1 MPVAKRVS
9 LDDEAAFKSQDPS
22 DLLSRILELP
32 VQFEVAWHQASRFS
46 LPRTYR
52 YADRVVFLGM
62 GGSAIGA
69 DAVRVLIDEASIKVS
84 AEVIRDYEVPAAVG
98 KRTLV
103 VASSFSGDTEET
115 LSAVSAAH
123 TRGARILA
131 VTGGGHL
138 GAFAA
143 EHGIPTYVIE
153 YPSPEPRSA
162 FAHTFTPLLVFMQ
175 RLGYLPDQTLAFEE
189 GAGIARRLV
198 AQIGPDADE
207 AGNQAKQLA
216 RFLLEKLPLIVASGP
231 LAVAADRWRTQL
243 NENAKVWA
251 LTGAIPELDHN
262 MVVGL
267 GGPEAVRKLVRVVT
281 LRSDSEHPR
290 NQARH
295 KVTQTLLDREKIPHQ
310 SVALPGTGSLSQ
322 LMSAV
327 VIGDLVSYYLAML
340 RQIDPAP
347 VESIDYLKAELAG
360 G

>member
-1 MPVAKRVS
+1 MLAAKRVS
-9 LDDEAAFKSQDPS
+9 LDDGAAFKAQDPS

-32 VQFEVAWHQASRFS
+32 GQFEIAWHQASRFP

-52 YADRVVFLGM
+52 YADRVVFVGM

-69 DAVRVLIDEASIKVS
+69 DAVRVLIDEASNKVP
-84 AEVIRDYEVPAAVG
+84 AQVVRDYEVPASVG

-123 TRGARILA
+123 SRGARILA

-138 GAFAA
+138 AAFAA
-143 EHGIPTYVIE
+143 EHGILTYPIE
-153 YPSPEPRSA
+153 YPSAEPRSA

-175 RLGYLPDQTLAFEE
+175 RLGYLPDQTLDFEE
-189 GAGIARRLV
+189 GVGVTRRLV
-198 AQIGPDADE
+198 AQLGPDADE
-207 AGNQAKQLA
+207 TGNQAKQIA
-216 RFLLEKLPLIVASGP
+216 RTLLDKLPLIVASGP

-251 LTGAIPELDHN
+251 LTGTIPELDHN
-262 MVVGL
+262 LVVGL

-295 KVTQTLLDREKIPHQ
+295 VVTQRLLDREKIPHQ
-310 SVALPGTGSLSQ
+310 TVALPGTGSLSQ
-322 LMSAV
+322 LMAGV

-340 RQIDPAP
+340 RQIDPSP
-347 VESIDYLKAELAG
+347 VESINYLKAELANG
-360 G
+360 